1 MGVKQVEA
9 FNDSL
14 LVVQQVASVY
24 QCFDGSLSAYLDK
37 YLETIALFNNFTVQH
52 ISRYENTVAND
63 LAEQVSGFLSNQ
75 GNCMFWK
82 NWMFWF
88 PKLDGPV
95 FGRCTVLKSILVN
108 PVQQLLD
115 APISKTG
122 GSRFF

>member
-52 ISRYENTVAND
+52 ICRYENTVAND

-75 GNCMFWK
+75 GNCMF
-82 NWMFWF
+82 
-88 PKLDGPV
+88 
-95 FGRCTVLKSILVN
+95 
-108 PVQQLLD
+108 
-115 APISKTG
+115 
-122 GSRFF
+122 